1 CRRVASAH
9 GLVPVLA
16 VYLRTSPGGRNGE
29 PAMSE
34 KANAASLALIRGDE
48 VLLIRRALPPYA
60 KLWTFPG
67 GRMEAGESA
76 EECARREVRE
86 ELGVTVAGLGHVET
100 QVLAGTR
107 WRLAVYASEEFTGE
121 IEPSAEI
128 LEYRWTR

>member
-1 CRRVASAH
+1 
-9 GLVPVLA
+9 
-16 VYLRTSPGGRNGE
+16 
-29 PAMSE
+29 
-34 KANAASLALIRGDE
+34 
-48 VLLIRRALPPYA
+48 
-60 KLWTFPG
+60 

-128 LEYRWTR
+128 LEYRWTRLTEVAQVDGTPGLAEVARRALGVVGSVRRARDSQPPTPDLSPR